1 MRQFLSRHLFSIVI
15 VLLLLSAF
23 LNYGVPILSGIVRGL
38 NALPESADT
47 TQVEVPP
54 ASTTKEPAP
63 TITPS
68 VSPPVVGADV
78 KERMYMGATR
88 LSGAKY
94 FLPVDGHDQWRIYYG
109 DEVSMYAQPLADTL
123 RSAGF
128 FKPERAIIMAFYMA
142 ADTIRFNQAQT
153 YFVALPYSEKELEE
167 GAAETSITAME
178 AFLKPKYFS
187 RVNFMVVAT
196 DYDFNPRFVQYSE

>member
-1 MRQFLSRHLFSIVI
+1 MRSFLSRHLFSIVI
-15 VLLLLSAF
+15 VVLLLSAF
-23 LNYGVPILSGIVRGL
+23 LNYGAPILSGIIRGL
-38 NALPESADT
+38 KNMPEAVDTAQIEQPSPSPTSDPVPSTVPSAY
-47 TQVEVPP
+47 
-54 ASTTKEPAP
+54 
-63 TITPS
+63 
-68 VSPPVVGADV
+68 PPVVGADV
-78 KERMYMGATR
+78 KDRMYMGATR

-94 FLPVDGHDQWRIYYG
+94 FLPVDGNDQWRIYYG

-142 ADTIRFNQAQT
+142 ADTIRFDQAQT
-153 YFVALPYSEKELEE
+153 YFVALPYSEEELGD

-196 DYDFNPRFVQYSE
+196 DYDFNPRFVRYSE

>member
-23 LNYGVPILSGIVRGL
+23 LNYGLPILSGIIGGL
-38 NALPESADT
+38 NDLPESVDT

-54 ASTTKEPAP
+54 APHTSDPAPSTTPSL
-63 TITPS
+63 TP
-68 VSPPVVGADV
+68 PLVGTDV

-94 FLPVDGHDQWRIYYG
+94 FIPVDGNEDWRLYYG
-109 DEVSMYAQPLADTL
+109 DEVSMYAQPLVDTL
-123 RSAGF
+123 RSVGF
-128 FKPERAIIMAFYMA
+128 FKPERAVIMAFYMA

-153 YFVALPYSEKELEE
+153 YFVALPYSEKELQE

-178 AFLKPKYFS
+178 AFLKPRYFN

-196 DYDFNPRFVQYSE
+196 DYDFNPRFVRFSE

>member
-1 MRQFLSRHLFSIVI
+1 MRPFLSRHLFSIVI

-23 LNYGVPILSGIVRGL
+23 LNYGLPILSGIVRGL
-38 NALPESADT
+38 NQLPESADT
-47 TQVEVPP
+47 TQVEVPAEPP
-54 ASTTKEPAP
+54 ANAPDPSTTPA
-63 TITPS
+63 
-68 VSPPVVGADV
+68 VSPPVVGTDV
-78 KERMYMGATR
+78 KDRMYMGATR

-94 FLPVDGHDQWRIYYG
+94 FLPVDGNDQWRIYYG

-142 ADTIRFNQAQT
+142 ADSIRFNQAQT
-153 YFVALPYSEKELEE
+153 YFVALPYSEKELGD

-187 RVNFMVVAT
+187 RVNFIVVAT
-196 DYDFNPRFVQYSE
+196 DYDFNPRFVRYSE